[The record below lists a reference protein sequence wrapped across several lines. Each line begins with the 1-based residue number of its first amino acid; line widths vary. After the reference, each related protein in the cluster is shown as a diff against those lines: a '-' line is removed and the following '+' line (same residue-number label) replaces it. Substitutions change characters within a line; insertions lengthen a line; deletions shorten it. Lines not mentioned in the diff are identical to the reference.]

1 MIADPII
8 TSCDSLSEL
17 STCDDTN
24 ADPVI
29 ENWNI
34 KKIKYNKSKKKL
46 MDWKYILP
54 EVHNSY
60 LRSIRTPHLHFL

>member
-17 STCDDTN
+17 STCEDTN

-34 KKIKYNKSKKKL
+34 KNFNIINQRKS
-46 MDWKYILP
+46 
-54 EVHNSY
+54 
-60 LRSIRTPHLHFL
+60 

>member
-1 MIADPII
+1 MIAAPII
-8 TSCDSLSEL
+8 TSCNSLSEL

-34 KKIKYNKSKKKL
+34 KKLNIINQRKS
-46 MDWKYILP
+46 
-54 EVHNSY
+54 
-60 LRSIRTPHLHFL
+60 